1 MIITC
6 PHCNSQLDI
15 GDMQIGE
22 RMLHPRCNNWLLI
35 GRRVDGMRYGVK
47 IQPPPKLPFKKVQ
60 P

>member
-1 MIITC
+1 MIIAC
-6 PHCNSQLDI
+6 PHCNGQLDI
-15 GDMQIGE
+15 GDTQIGE
-22 RMLHPRCNNWLLI
+22 RVLHPRCNNWLLI